1 MLYRPSA
8 AAASPSL
15 SEWNGTCVDDVVQVF
30 AMKYHLIKSMWS
42 AGHLPNDEDEQGWMD
57 GRGGRQPQKALSD
70 INDSI
75 FVRYTVS
82 QGFWCCFWYTVGTLQ
97 IIMGINLE
105 PSSP

>member
-8 AAASPSL
+8 AAPPSL

-42 AGHLPNDEDEQGWMD
+42 AGHLPNED
-57 GRGGRQPQKALSD
+57 GRKRRGQPQKALSD

-82 QGFWCCFWYTVGTLQ
+82 QGFWWCCCFWYTVGTLQ